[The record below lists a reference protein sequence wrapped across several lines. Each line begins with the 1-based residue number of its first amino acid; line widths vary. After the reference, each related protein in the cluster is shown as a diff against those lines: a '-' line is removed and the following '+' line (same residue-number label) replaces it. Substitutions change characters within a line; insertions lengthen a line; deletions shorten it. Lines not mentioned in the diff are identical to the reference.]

1 MVWAALTFIPVF
13 SRYVTVLCLSGAAAA
28 RIILH
33 LLVEVTGARANIAR
47 RFSSETVSYSIY
59 LPQTTT
65 KKEDTRGEH
74 DAPNDLDFLGRKRRV
89 DRKRRR
95 KELEHGRHRE
105 STIKAV
111 STPCPPPPFHFNR
124 AVEATR
130 V

>member
-13 SRYVTVLCLSGAAAA
+13 SRYVTVLCLSGANAA
-28 RIILH
+28 IK
-33 LLVEVTGARANIAR
+33 VTGAPANIAR
-47 RFSSETVSYSIY
+47 RLCSETVSYSIY

-74 DAPNDLDFLGRKRRV
+74 DVPNDLDFLGIRRV

>member
-13 SRYVTVLCLSGAAAA
+13 SRYVTVLCLSGANAA
-28 RIILH
+28 IK
-33 LLVEVTGARANIAR
+33 VTGAPANIAR
-47 RFSSETVSYSIY
+47 RLCSETVSYSIY

-65 KKEDTRGEH
+65 KKEDTRGDH
-74 DAPNDLDFLGRKRRV
+74 DVPNDLDFLGIRRV

>member
-13 SRYVTVLCLSGAAAA
+13 SRYVTVLCLSGATAAM
-28 RIILH
+28 L
-33 LLVEVTGARANIAR
+33 VTGARANIAR
-47 RFSSETVSYSIY
+47 SETVSYSIY

-74 DAPNDLDFLGRKRRV
+74 DVPNDLDFLGIRRV

-111 STPCPPPPFHFNR
+111 STPRPPPPFHFNR

>member
-13 SRYVTVLCLSGAAAA
+13 SRYVTVLCLSGATAA
-28 RIILH
+28 RIQV
-33 LLVEVTGARANIAR
+33 LVEVTGARANIAIR
-47 RFSSETVSYSIY
+47 LCSETVSYSIY

-65 KKEDTRGEH
+65 KKEDTRGDH
-74 DAPNDLDFLGRKRRV
+74 DVPNDLDFLGIRRV